1 MKFDRI
7 VADIADW
14 VRSLLWQRKTEK
26 KAQPYEVISSN
37 RGKCGVLSK
46 VVRTTPRAVATYV
59 FVPYRYKQ
67 DKAEIRDFH
76 ICLDHL
82 GAIEGQST
90 QPYNRKYTHRISV
103 YSASHFLDRNGSYD
117 LEVLF
122 SQDYDLQLQSPYR
135 DKLALVAMGK
145 LASYIKEFDP
155 RSIDWR
161 FEIES
166 VVKEVVSGKWD
177 TPTPKP
183 KDDFVIEGTILDGKK
198 RRVRITVKDDR
209 RPQS

>member
-1 MKFDRI
+1 MKFDYLLI
-7 VADIADW
+7 DFAQW
-14 VRSLLWQRKTEK
+14 LKSLLWQRKDES
-26 KAQPYEVISSN
+26 KARPYEVISSN
-37 RGKCGVLSK
+37 RGKYGILSK
-46 VVRTTPRAVATYV
+46 VIRTTPRAVSTYV
-59 FVPYRYKQ
+59 FVLYRYKQ
-67 DKAEIRDFH
+67 DKAAIRDFH

-103 YSASHFLDRNGSYD
+103 YSASHFLDKNGSYD

-135 DKLALVAMGK
+135 DRLALVVMSK

-166 VVKEVVSGKWD
+166 VVKELVSGRWN
-177 TPTPKP
+177 TPAPP
-183 KDDFVIEGTILDGKK
+183 AKDEPIVLEGTILDGAKK
-198 RRVRITVKDDR
+198 GKRVQITVKED
-209 RPQS
+209 